1 MVTASD
7 VTRVFV
13 IEERVNPSTDFFV
26 RPALEQTGAE
36 VEYFDFNS
44 VPLLDNGERVMLV
57 FVRYI
62 SKAWWLWLMKHRPQ
76 VSRLCYFMDDD
87 LFDLQAFRGLPWR
100 YQYKLMRLAFRRR
113 QWLAQ
118 QGAELWVSTPYLQQK
133 YAHWQPRLIPASVS
147 LQVPE
152 QFTLFYHGS
161 ASHQAEFAWL
171 YPVVAQVLDAHPS
184 LSFELI
190 GDSTINL
197 KYRNLPRV
205 HVLHPMSWQA
215 YQALLG
221 RGGRDIGLA
230 PLLDNRF
237 NRARAYTKFFDI
249 TRAGAVGLYSQ
260 DSIYQQVV
268 QHDVNGLLLANEPS
282 SWCAAISDLLLRPE
296 YLQRLKQAA
305 QVMPVAEATIR

>member
-1 MVTASD
+1 MVTESEIK
-7 VTRVFV
+7 RVV
-13 IEERVNPSTDFFV
+13 VVEERLNPSTDFFV
-26 RPALEQTGAE
+26 RPALAQMSAD

-44 VPLLDNGERVMLV
+44 LPVLAEGERIMLV

-62 SKAWWLWLMKHRPQ
+62 SKAWWLWAMKHRSQ
-76 VSRLCYFMDDD
+76 ISRLCYFMDDD
-87 LFDLQAFRGLPWR
+87 LFDIQAFRGLPWR
-100 YQYKLMRLAFRRR
+100 YQYKLMRLAYRRR
-113 QWLAQ
+113 QWLTQ
-118 QGAELWVSTPYLQQK
+118 QNAELWVSTPYLQQK
-133 YAHWQPRLIPASVS
+133 YANWQPRLIPASVS
-147 LQVPE
+147 LQVPQ

-161 ASHQAEFAWL
+161 ASHQAEFDWL
-171 YPVVAQVLDAHPS
+171 YPVVAQALEANPS

-190 GDSTINL
+190 GDSSINL
-197 KYRNLPRV
+197 RYRNLPRA

-268 QHDVNGLLLANEPS
+268 QHQVNGLLLENSQTA
-282 SWCAAISDLLLRPE
+282 WCDAITDLLAQPAL
-296 YLQRLKQAA
+296 LQQLKATAKLGPLAQA
-305 QVMPVAEATIR
+305 EDR